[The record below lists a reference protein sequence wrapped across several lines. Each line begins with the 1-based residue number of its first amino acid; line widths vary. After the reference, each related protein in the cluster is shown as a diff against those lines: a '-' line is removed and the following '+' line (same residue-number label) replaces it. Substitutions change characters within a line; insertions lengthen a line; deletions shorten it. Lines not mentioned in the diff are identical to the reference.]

1 MTSNAKQASPF
12 GVLGVFLVLLGA
24 GLVLDADW
32 TWRGG
37 SLMAGGVWCLWKER
51 RRPHHGEAIST

>member
-1 MTSNAKQASPF
+1 MSSSLAPAGGILGLF
-12 GVLGVFLVLLGA
+12 FVMLGV

-37 SLMAGGVWCLWKER
+37 SAIAFGGYLLLVGRQALG
-51 RRPHHGEAIST
+51 GEP